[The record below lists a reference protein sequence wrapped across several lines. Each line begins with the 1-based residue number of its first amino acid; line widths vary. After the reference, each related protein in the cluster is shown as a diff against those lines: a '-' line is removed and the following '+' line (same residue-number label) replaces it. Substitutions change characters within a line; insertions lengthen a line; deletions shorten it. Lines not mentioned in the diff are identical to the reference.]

1 MDDASFHI
9 FERCLYIANIL
20 AAIIYGILLYTA
32 CSSVYLLATGHA
44 RTQKSRIFFIGY
56 IIVMVICMTFVMASN
71 ALAGQMMWIEHR
83 DTEGGPFAYY
93 LATAANWTGV
103 TGTTLNM
110 FGNFMGD
117 LLLLYRCYIIWNSSI
132 AVIVLPSL
140 IFLASTAM
148 AIVSCVRSA
157 LPGSSFF
164 ASDTINFA
172 IPWIALTCGLNAILT
187 GLITARLLIA
197 RRRLKTVLG
206 SNEYSTVYTSAISI
220 IVESALPFGILGI
233 TFAILLGR
241 GNTVYMIFNGIL
253 GTYTGLAP
261 LLIIHRVALGRAWSK
276 DTANQIMTASLN
288 FAHHTSDATLHDLD
302 LEKAHINTSSGS
314 LA

>member
-32 CSSVYLLATGHA
+32 CSSVHLLATGHA
-44 RTQKSRIFFIGY
+44 RSRRNRIFFIGY
-56 IIVMVICMTFVMASN
+56 IIVMVICMTFAMASN

-83 DTEGGPFAYY
+83 DMEGGPLAYY
-93 LATAANWTGV
+93 LATAANWTNV
-103 TGTTLNM
+103 TGTALDM

-117 LLLLYRCYIIWNSSI
+117 LLLLYRCYIIWSSSI
-132 AVIVLPSL
+132 TVIVLPSL

-148 AIVSCVRSA
+148 AIISCVQSA

-164 ASDTINFA
+164 ANNTINFA

-187 GLITARLLIA
+187 GLITARLLVA
-197 RRRLKTVLG
+197 RHRLKAILG
-206 SNEYSTVYTSAISI
+206 SNEHSTAYTSAVSI
-220 IVESALPFGILGI
+220 IVESALPFSILGI
-233 TFAILLGR
+233 IFAILLGK
-241 GNTVYMIFNGIL
+241 GNTVYMIFNGIW
-253 GTYTGLAP
+253 GTYAGLAP

-276 DTANQIMTASLN
+276 DTANQIMSTTLN
-288 FAHHTSDATLHDLD
+288 FAQQANDSTVHVSD
-302 LEKAHINTSSGS
+302 LEKTQISASSGS